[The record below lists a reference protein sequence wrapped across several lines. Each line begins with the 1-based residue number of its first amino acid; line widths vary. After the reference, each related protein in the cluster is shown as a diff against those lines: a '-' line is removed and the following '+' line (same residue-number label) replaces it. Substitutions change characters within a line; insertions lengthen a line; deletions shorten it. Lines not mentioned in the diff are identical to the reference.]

1 MDKQTFIQS
10 FIPGAKDV
18 SIVTINL
25 DTTDFTFG
33 DILRNV
39 NKSYPTSGRER
50 NKIMSGEK
58 AVALILKSKYL
69 NPLSGV
75 VLIICN
81 DSKKVNVVSCNY
93 IVISI
98 SEISIRDED
107 EIITTIDSIGDH
119 FRENYLYDME
129 NFEEFYKRY
138 IYDTDIEYL
147 YTL

>member
-50 NKIMSGEK
+50 NKIMSGDK

-75 VLIICN
+75 VFIICN